1 MSGFKVLVLTILVG
15 TLAML
20 SGQSVLYHLTDVLAA
35 TVVIC
40 FLWGF
45 LSVRGLRLTRTIR
58 ADRASVGQVI
68 EQRLELRASLPIPRI
83 WLEVVDEGTV
93 PGYHA
98 GRVLDLGLGGR
109 RVWNLDVYCPRRG
122 VYQLGPTTIG
132 GADPLGLFRFRRRIG
147 GARTVLVYPETFD
160 LTGLL
165 LPAGQLL
172 GGDQR
177 KSGWHQTTPFIAG
190 VRDYQPGDPVRHI
203 HWRSTAHAGRLM
215 VKEFDAE
222 PVADVWIFLDLQSE
236 AQRGEGDESTEE
248 YGVKIAAS
256 LARHYISQGRGVGLV
271 AVAGQRYVL
280 QPDRGQRQLTKI
292 LEELAVIRANGTASI
307 AAVLATE
314 SDRCSRD
321 AALLVV
327 TPSLDERWPG
337 ALRHHRERG
346 IHAGAVVLEPGTF
359 GEADNAL
366 LLIGTLASNGIP
378 SILVKQGDD
387 LGRALTEGARR
398 VIRSSR

>member
-1 MSGFKVLVLTILVG
+1 MSGFKLLILTVLVATF
-15 TLAML
+15 AML

-35 TVVIC
+35 TIVVC
-40 FLWGF
+40 FAWGF

-58 ADRASVGQVI
+58 ADRASVGEVI
-68 EQRLELRASLPIPRI
+68 EQRLELRSSFPIPRI
-83 WLEVVDEGTV
+83 WLELVDAGTV
-93 PGYHA
+93 PGYQA

-109 RVWNLDVYCPRRG
+109 RIWNVGVYCPRRG
-122 VYQLGPTTIG
+122 VYQLGPTTVG
-132 GADPLGLFRFRRRIG
+132 GADPFGLFRFRRRIG
-147 GARTVLVYPETFD
+147 TVRTILVYPETFD

-165 LPAGQLL
+165 LPAGQML
-172 GGDQR
+172 GGDRR
-177 KSGWHQTTPFIAG
+177 KTGWHQTTPHIAG

-222 PVADVWIFLDLQSE
+222 PVADVWLFLDLQAS

-256 LARHYISQGRGVGLV
+256 LAQHYIRQGRGVGLV
-271 AVAGQRYVL
+271 AVAGRRYVL

-292 LEELAVIRANGTASI
+292 LEELAVVRADGNESI
-307 AAVLATE
+307 AAALATE
-314 SDRCSRD
+314 SDRCSHS

-327 TPSLDERWPG
+327 TPSLDERWPNV
-337 ALRHHRERG
+337 LRRLRERG

-366 LLIGTLASNGIP
+366 LLIGSLASNGIP
-378 SILVKQGDD
+378 SILIKRGDD
-387 LGRALTEGARR
+387 LGRVLTEGARR
-398 VIRSSR
+398 TIRSGR